1 MRQGEI
7 DEHFSFRHSTFVF
20 NQIDQ
25 SADLMI
31 LEDSTGQAQIQ
42 NCSRVQHAWSMKEGT
57 THWGLTTEKSGVI
70 YTKFDRIFIT
80 FCFTRQENDEY
91 REISFQTG
99 PTFLSKLKKLQRLSS
114 SILVID

>member
-1 MRQGEI
+1 MRKSEI
-7 DEHFSFRHSTFVF
+7 DERVCFFRHSTFLF

-57 THWGLTTEKSGVI
+57 THWSLTTEESGVN
-70 YTKFDRIFIT
+70 YTKFDRILSGFSLHDRKT
-80 FCFTRQENDEY
+80 MNVERLAFRQA
-91 REISFQTG
+91 
-99 PTFLSKLKKLQRLSS
+99 
-114 SILVID
+114 